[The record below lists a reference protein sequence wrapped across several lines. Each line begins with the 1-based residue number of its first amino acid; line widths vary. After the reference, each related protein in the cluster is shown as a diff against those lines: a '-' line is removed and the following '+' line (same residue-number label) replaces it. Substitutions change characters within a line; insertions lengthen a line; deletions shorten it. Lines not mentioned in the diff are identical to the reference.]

1 MLNVLM
7 KLNMSFLIEDEK
19 LLKAYNKMWDNNV
32 G

>member
-7 KLNMSFLIEDEK
+7 KLSMSFLIEDEK
-19 LLKAYNKMWDNNV
+19 LLKAYNKVWDNNV